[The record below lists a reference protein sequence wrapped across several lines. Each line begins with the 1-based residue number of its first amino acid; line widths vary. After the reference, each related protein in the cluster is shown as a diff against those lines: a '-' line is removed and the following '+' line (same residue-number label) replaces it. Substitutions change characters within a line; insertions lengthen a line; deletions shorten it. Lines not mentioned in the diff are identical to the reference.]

1 MGAHLS
7 SYLEGAL
14 YKFLNEWI
22 NERTLQSTF
31 NNDFVGALICW
42 CFKPHDSDWSF
53 KYLPLPCNLSC
64 IKASNI

>member
-31 NNDFVGALICW
+31 NNDFGGALSLMILIGLLSICHYH
-42 CFKPHDSDWSF
+42 P
-53 KYLPLPCNLSC
+53 
-64 IKASNI
+64 I